1 MAEKQ
6 VTEARVKELI
16 AGGIKILLID
26 VDKLIGE
33 RIAQAIA
40 GLAKKEEVTGDLHKI
55 VDNFKNFVLVEELDK
70 HLSALITK
78 DQWNEALEGM
88 LSTAVPL
95 TGIRPELALAETQT
109 DPIPPEY
116 LTGLVFRSS
125 RLKKTDD
132 GKANIPTER
141 PLAPSDVLNW
151 KDDGDTVT
159 IITADGQKHTVD
171 KE

>member
-1 MAEKQ
+1 MAEKA

-16 AGGIKILLID
+16 AGEIKVAITG
-26 VDKLIGE
+26 VETRTGE
-33 RIAQAIA
+33 MIAKALA
-40 GLAKKEEVTGDLHKI
+40 GVVTKETVAGDLHKI
-55 VDNFKNFVLVEELDK
+55 VDNFKNFVSLEELEQR
-70 HLSALITK
+70 LSDLITK

-95 TGIRPELALAETQT
+95 TGLRPELALAETQT

-141 PLAPSDVLNW
+141 PLAPCDVLSW